1 MRLQLGMPVLLRA
14 ALFATALATSAPRDA
29 EIPVV
34 ELEGVVHAVTAAHVV
49 QAIDKADAEG
59 APLLIL
65 RLDTPGGL
73 DTSMRQIVDRMLNC
87 RTPVAVFVGPSG
99 ARAAS
104 AGFII
109 TVAAD
114 VAAMAPGTNI
124 GAAHPVS
131 GLGQMD
137 EVMSKKITSDAAAY
151 IRGKAERRGRNVEM
165 AEKAVLESR
174 SFTEREALELKL
186 VDLVVKDVDELVRV
200 LDGRTVKRFDG
211 TAVTL
216 SLKGERTTAVP
227 MNWRQ
232 AVLAA
237 IASPELLFLLLLG
250 ALAGIG
256 AELSHP
262 GLLFP
267 GIVGVLCLI
276 LFLFASQV
284 IPVNSAGV
292 LLILLAV
299 GLFAAEVKVTSYGL
313 LTVAGLVAMI
323 LGAMMLVDAPLR
335 ISWAAVLPAAVTMA
349 VGTILLVRLVLQA
362 QRRVSVTGVAG
373 MVGARGVADTE
384 LQPEG
389 WILLMGERW
398 RGVAESPLPAGSPVQ
413 VTSVDGLRVRVK
425 KVEEAR

>member
-1 MRLQLGMPVLLRA
+1 
-14 ALFATALATSAPRDA
+14 
-29 EIPVV
+29 
-34 ELEGVVHAVTAAHVV
+34 
-49 QAIDKADAEG
+49 
-59 APLLIL
+59 
-65 RLDTPGGL
+65 
-73 DTSMRQIVDRMLNC
+73 
-87 RTPVAVFVGPSG
+87 VA
-99 ARAAS
+99 
-104 AGFII
+104 
-109 TVAAD
+109 
-114 VAAMAPGTNI
+114 
-124 GAAHPVS
+124 
-131 GLGQMD
+131 
-137 EVMSKKITSDAAAY
+137 
-151 IRGKAERRGRNVEM
+151 
-165 AEKAVLESR
+165 
-174 SFTEREALELKL
+174 
-186 VDLVVKDVDELVRV
+186 
-200 LDGRTVKRFDG
+200 
-211 TAVTL
+211 
-216 SLKGERTTAVP
+216 

-313 LTVAGLVAMI
+313 LTVAGLIAMI

-335 ISWAAVLPAAVTMA
+335 ISWSAVLPAAVTMA
-349 VGTILLVRLVLQA
+349 LGTLLLVRLVLQA
-362 QRRVSVTGVAG
+362 QRRRSVTGVAG

-398 RGVAESPLPAGSPVQ
+398 RGVADSPLPAGSAVQ
-413 VTSVDGLRVRVK
+413 VTSVDGLRVRVRK
-425 KVEEAR
+425 AEEAR